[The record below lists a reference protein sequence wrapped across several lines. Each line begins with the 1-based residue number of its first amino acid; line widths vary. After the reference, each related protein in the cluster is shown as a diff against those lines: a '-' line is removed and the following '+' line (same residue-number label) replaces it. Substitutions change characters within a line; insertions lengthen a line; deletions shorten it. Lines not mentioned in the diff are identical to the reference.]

1 MRLGVFLIALLGLAA
16 TTALSQET
24 TQIPENYNAETMLKI
39 CKGEADEND
48 QDMQS
53 MVCTFRIQGII
64 MMSVENCMSIKD
76 GFSPTPLL
84 TSSAPPSRGAARQAF
99 INFME
104 DNPQS
109 WSLPWHQAVA
119 LSLSA
124 TFPCEN

>member
-1 MRLGVFLIALLGLAA
+1 MLLKKSVVFSLFLLVL
-16 TTALSQET
+16 TTKPIQAQET
-24 TQIPENYNAETMLKI
+24 AQIPENYNAETMLKI

-76 GFSPTPLL
+76 GFPPTPLL

-104 DNPQS
+104 DNSQS
-109 WSLPWHQAVA
+109 EPNLQGMERQKHRP
-119 LSLSA
+119 
-124 TFPCEN
+124 